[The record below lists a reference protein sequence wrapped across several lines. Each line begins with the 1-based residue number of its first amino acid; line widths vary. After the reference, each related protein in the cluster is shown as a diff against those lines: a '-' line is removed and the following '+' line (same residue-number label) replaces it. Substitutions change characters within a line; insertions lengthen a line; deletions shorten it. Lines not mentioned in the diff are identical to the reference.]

1 MKTKGSIERKKS
13 LMKKINSERARLQ
26 CPIQLAKAIFEEAES
41 LLTIKKNVHMELIF
55 PSTEEPPKKTILQE
69 QLKKWFCYEIDKDF
83 HQWAIV
89 ALRFL
94 LTGKSID
101 AKNND
106 TPTILF
112 DDTDQQWIVAIK
124 KKYILVLRIAAID
137 WLTIKEELDD
147 NSGVHSKTIRTIV
160 ILFISF

>member
-1 MKTKGSIERKKS
+1 MKN
-13 LMKKINSERARLQ
+13 INSERARLQ
-26 CPIQLAKAIFEEAES
+26 CPIQLAKAIFEEVGS
-41 LLTIKKNVHMELIF
+41 LLTTKKNVHMELIF
-55 PSTEEPPKKTILQE
+55 PSSDEPTKTTILQE
-69 QLKKWFCYEIDKDF
+69 QLKKWFCYEIDEDF

-101 AKNND
+101 EKNND

-112 DDTDQQWIVAIK
+112 DDKDQQWIVAIK
-124 KKYILVLRIAAID
+124 KNDILVLRIAAMD
-137 WLTIKEELDD
+137 WSTIKEELDD

-160 ILFISF
+160 LLFIST